1 MPIISIKGSF
11 VNVVRQFWNIYSLK
25 KSRSSSWKVIMV
37 PTTTIAND
45 SNTNTDVLSNSSVPR
60 ILQLTPHPVI

>member
-11 VNVVRQFWNIYSLK
+11 VNVVRQFWNIYSLE